1 LIIWCLGNL
10 SHHALHEKK
19 FLVEKKT
26 CARHFFGIFFALF
39 KNMTELVQKYK
50 ESQKQLRGIASEV
63 KKITDQEKEKRNYW
77 LLHKQTT
84 QLKKDIYDYMVEH
97 DLDVLDGLKIKT
109 VMPSSEKKELK
120 RETIANK
127 LESIL
132 ESAIEPAEDL
142 AQVVEQVVELVL

>member
-1 LIIWCLGNL
+1 M
-10 SHHALHEKK
+10 A
-19 FLVEKKT
+19 
-26 CARHFFGIFFALF
+26 
-39 KNMTELVQKYK
+39 ELVQKYK
-50 ESQKQLRGIASEV
+50 ESQKQLRSISSEI

-77 LLHKQTT
+77 LLHKQTV
-84 QLKKDIYDYMVEH
+84 QLKKDIYDYMVEN

-132 ESAIEPAEDL
+132 EAAIEPAEDL